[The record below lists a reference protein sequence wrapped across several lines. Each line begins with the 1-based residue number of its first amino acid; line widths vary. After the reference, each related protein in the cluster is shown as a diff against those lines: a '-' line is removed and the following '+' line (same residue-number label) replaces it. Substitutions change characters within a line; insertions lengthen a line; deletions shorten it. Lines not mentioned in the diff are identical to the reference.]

1 MGEPPCTLLQAEMA
15 LDLLEGELAA
25 ELPAHMRAFAR
36 AHAGGRPPPA
46 APLLA
51 RLPSS
56 LKAAQQALA
65 FDLLADRGIA
75 LLRLLVPLAIDAGLP
90 PQLRLLAEK
99 TAPERTPPERTWDGY
114 RAFAAAR
121 EQLAHARFG
130 RGAIELAAILN
141 VGMAKPGAH
150 ASEPR
155 AVPRV
160 DAWRVPDA
168 AIDDAAIRDVWQVIA
183 SRLGVAGTVRID
195 RGAPGVTPRTFV
207 VEPKAEVI
215 VVLPAIIDTPRARTQ
230 VLHELGHAAAALL
243 LPAGIPRAVDEA
255 AAAFVA
261 RLAEPGSWL
270 PPRWISEL
278 APAARDRRLAIAE
291 LLDAIEH
298 GYDGPLAPGAPPAAL
313 WDDPG
318 AQSSY
323 VAAEAIADR
332 LGGQPLRHA
341 LATEADRVT
350 WRACEQLR

>member
-75 LLRLLVPLAIDAGLP
+75 LLRLLAPLAIDAGLP
-90 PQLRLLAEK
+90 PALRLLAEK
-99 TAPERTPPERTWDGY
+99 TAPERTPPERTWTGY

-121 EQLAHARFG
+121 EQLAQARFG
-130 RGAIELAAILN
+130 RGAIELAAILHL
-141 VGMAKPGAH
+141 GTAGH
-150 ASEPR
+150 ARQAAPR
-155 AVPRV
+155 EIPRI

-168 AIDDAAIRDVWQVIA
+168 AVDDAAIRDVWQVIA
-183 SRLGVAGTVRID
+183 SRLGVAGSVRID

-215 VVLPAIIDTPRARTQ
+215 VVVPAVVDTPRARTQ

-291 LLDAIEH
+291 LLDAIER
-298 GYDGPLAPGAPPAAL
+298 GYDGRLVPGAPPAAL

-332 LGGQPLRHA
+332 LAGQPLRHA

>member
-1 MGEPPCTLLQAEMA
+1 MGQPPCTLLEVEMA

-36 AHAGGRPPPA
+36 AHAEGRPPPP

-56 LKAAQQALA
+56 LKTARQALA
-65 FDLLADRGIA
+65 FDLVADRGIA
-75 LLRLLVPLAIDAGLP
+75 LLRLLVPLALEVG
-90 PQLRLLAEK
+90 
-99 TAPERTPPERTWDGY
+99 RTPPERTWDAY
-114 RAFAAAR
+114 RTLAAAR
-121 EQLAHARFG
+121 DQAARARFG
-130 RGAIELAAILN
+130 HGAIELAAILH
-141 VGMAKPGAH
+141 VGHVAE

-155 AVPRV
+155 AIPFV
-160 DAWRVPDA
+160 DGWRVPDA
-168 AIDDAAIRDVWQVIA
+168 AVDDEAIRDVWHLIA

-207 VEPKAEVI
+207 VEPKAEAI
-215 VVLPAIIDTPRARTQ
+215 VVLPAVIDTPRARTQ

-243 LPAGIPRAVDEA
+243 LPAGLPRAVDEA

-278 APAARDRRLAIAE
+278 APAARERRLAIAE
-291 LLDAIEH
+291 LLAAIER
-298 GYDGPLAPGAPPAAL
+298 GYDGPLRPGTPPAAL
-313 WDDPG
+313 WEDPG

-323 VAAEAIADR
+323 IAAEAIADR
-332 LGGQPLRHA
+332 LAGQPLRHA

-350 WRACEQLR
+350 WRACELLR

>member
-1 MGEPPCTLLQAEMA
+1 MGEAPCTLLQAEMA

-36 AHAGGRPPPA
+36 AHAGGRPPPG

-56 LKAAQQALA
+56 VKAAQQALA

-90 PQLRLLAEK
+90 PHLRVLAEK

-130 RGAIELAAILN
+130 RGAIELAAILH
-141 VGMAKPGAH
+141 VGQVAPMR
-150 ASEPR
+150 EPR
-155 AVPRV
+155 EIPRV
-160 DAWRVPDA
+160 DAWRMPDA
-168 AIDDAAIRDVWQVIA
+168 AVDDAAIRDVWQVIA
-183 SRLGVAGTVRID
+183 SRLGVAGTARID

-215 VVLPAIIDTPRARTQ
+215 VVVPAVVDTPRARTQ

-270 PPRWISEL
+270 PSRWISEL
-278 APAARDRRLAIAE
+278 APAARERRLAIAQ
-291 LLDAIEH
+291 LLDAIER
-298 GYDGPLAPGAPPAAL
+298 GYDGPLTPGAPPAAL